1 MVKGVVRPN
10 NPQTTSGKSL
20 KGGIDQEGTIS
31 AGGFLQNHPDM
42 EKTASTHGE
51 EEIVIL
57 GSEILEMVLRGGMM
71 TQRIILNIRNLTFE
85 RN

>member
-1 MVKGVVRPN
+1 
-10 NPQTTSGKSL
+10 
-20 KGGIDQEGTIS
+20 
-31 AGGFLQNHPDM
+31 M

-51 EEIVIL
+51 EEILIL